1 MNNKLE
7 YKDGFTIRFSDF
19 RRPSPGH
26 ITVIRTQDEIM
37 FVDDL
42 NPDIISVHPSN
53 TQHSDETEE
62 EYLERMFKDKPY
74 LLYWIKRWSEKWRE
88 Q

>member
-1 MNNKLE
+1 MSDKLE
-7 YKDGFTIRFSDF
+7 YKDQFTIRFTEF

-42 NPDIISVHPSN
+42 NPDIIDVHPSN
-53 TQHSDETEE
+53 NRHSNETEE
-62 EYLERMFKDKPY
+62 EYLERLFNDKPDV
-74 LLYWIKRWSEKWRE
+74 LYWIKRWKE
-88 Q
+88 QGI

>member
-1 MNNKLE
+1 MANKNDDE
-7 YKDGFTIRFSDF
+7 YIVRFRDF

-42 NPDIISVHPSN
+42 NPDIIDVHPSN

-62 EYLERMFKDKPY
+62 EYLERLFNDKPD
-74 LLYWIKRWSEKWRE
+74 LLYWIKR
-88 Q
+88 

>member
-1 MNNKLE
+1 MNKKIE
-7 YKDGFTIRFSDF
+7 YLDGFSKNGF
-19 RRPSPGH
+19 RKYAWKPAGE

-53 TQHSDETEE
+53 TRHTDETEE
-62 EYLERMFKDKPY
+62 EYLKRLYNDKPY
-74 LLYWIKRWSEKWRE
+74 VLDWIKKWKE
-88 Q
+88 QGLY

>member
-1 MNNKLE
+1 MKRKNKERRRAVKNMNRK
-7 YKDGFTIRFSDF
+7 
-19 RRPSPGH
+19 PAGH

-53 TQHSDETEE
+53 TKHSDETEE
-62 EYLERMFKDKPY
+62 EYLERLYNDKPDI
-74 LLYWIKRWSEKWRE
+74 LYWIKKWKE
-88 Q
+88 HGLY